1 MRNINKVNII
11 EVKNSE
17 HLEQIF
23 NNGNFCIH
31 NEKEIHSSYQ
41 VEDTNFEE
49 IDFNLDASRLVLQSA
64 HVVQI
69 LDLKNKKAINAIKI
83 KEFNK

>member
-11 EVKNSE
+11 EVKNST

-23 NNGNFCIH
+23 ENGKFCIH
-31 NEKEIHSSYQ
+31 NKKEIHSSYE
-41 VEDTNFEE
+41 VENTDFEE

-64 HVVQI
+64 TTVQI
-69 LDLKNKKAINAIKI
+69 LDLKHKKVIKAIKI